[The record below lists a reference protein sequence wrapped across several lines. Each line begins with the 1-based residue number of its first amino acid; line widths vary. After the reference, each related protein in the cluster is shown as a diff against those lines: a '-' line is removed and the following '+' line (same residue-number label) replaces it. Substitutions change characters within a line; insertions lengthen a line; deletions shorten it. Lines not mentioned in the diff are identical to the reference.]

1 VNSINLNPDMVKV
14 ARQAK
19 GYSQAEL
26 ATRSGL
32 SQSAVSKLEAGLVP
46 QPAEDVPAKLAGA
59 LDVPAAFLM
68 QQERVYGLPVS
79 VHYRK
84 KASVGQRL
92 VEQLEADVN
101 MRLLQLRRLLQG
113 IELQPELSLPF
124 LDIDEYNGDAAAI
137 AALVRRTWLVPSGPI
152 RNLVDYV
159 ERAGIIV
166 VPSDFQAVG
175 VDGLTLR
182 VPGLPI
188 CIFLNQNMPGD
199 RQRFT
204 LAHELGHAVMHRLPT
219 PEMEKEADSFAS
231 ALLMP
236 ELDIRSSLYGGLSL
250 QKLALLKPVWRVSM
264 GALLYRARTTGAIT
278 DSQSHYLWRQMSA
291 AGYRRQE
298 PAELDVPVEEP
309 KVLSGVVQAHIQELG
324 YSMEELALLMHV
336 NDEYL
341 KERYGLVAPRPGLR
355 LVK

>member
-1 VNSINLNPDMVKV
+1 MNTVQLNPDMIKV

-19 GYSQAEL
+19 GLSQAEL
-26 ATRSGL
+26 AVRSGL
-32 SQSAVSKLEAGLVP
+32 SQSAVSKLEGGLTP
-46 QPAEDVPAKLAGA
+46 QPPEDVPLKLAEA
-59 LDVPAAFLM
+59 LGIPASFLM

-84 KASVGQRL
+84 RASVGQRL

-113 IELQPELSLPF
+113 VDLQPELSLPF
-124 LDIDEYNGDAAAI
+124 LDIDDYGGNAATV
-137 AALVRRTWLVPSGPI
+137 AALVRRTWLMPSGPV

-159 ERAGIIV
+159 ERAGV
-166 VPSDFQAVG
+166 VVVLSDFQAVG

-182 VPGLPI
+182 VPGLPV

-219 PEMEKEADSFAS
+219 PDMEKEADAFAA

-236 ELDIRSSLYGGLSL
+236 EMDIRPALFGGMSI
-250 QKLALLKPVWRVSM
+250 QKLALLKPIWRVSM
-264 GALLYRARTTGAIT
+264 GALLYRAKTVGAIT
-278 DSQSHYLWRQMSA
+278 ESQSGYLWRQMSA
-291 AGYRRQE
+291 AGYRKQE
-298 PAELDVPVEEP
+298 PVELEVPAEAPS
-309 KVLSGVVQAHIQELG
+309 VLNDVVQAHLKDLD
-324 YSMEELALLMHV
+324 YSVEELAQMMHIS
-336 NDEYL
+336 EPYL
-341 KERYGLVAPRPGLR
+341 REKYGLHVHRPGLR